1 MSILVGPLCRD
12 LVNFLNEDV
21 QTQILWKNLRPV
33 VLGKITY
40 APDIPSVRK
49 IIEKVEALEIQ
60 LQLNTNNDDNFSI
73 MIHIFPFLLGKS
85 DLL

>member
-1 MSILVGPLCRD
+1 MLIICMTIFVGPLCRD

-49 IIEKVEALEIQ
+49 VIEKVEALEIH
-60 LQLNTNNDDNFSI
+60 LQPKHL
-73 MIHIFPFLLGKS
+73 KQ
-85 DLL
+85 

>member
-1 MSILVGPLCRD
+1 MLLMSIFLGPLCRD

-49 IIEKVEALEIQ
+49 IIEKVDQ
-60 LQLNTNNDDNFSI
+60 GS
-73 MIHIFPFLLGKS
+73 
-85 DLL
+85 

>member
-1 MSILVGPLCRD
+1 M
-12 LVNFLNEDV
+12 NFLNEDV

-49 IIEKVEALEIQ
+49 IIEKVRQYNNSCMYLVYALKGGVGMFFNLFVFDVQ
-60 LQLNTNNDDNFSI
+60 MN
-73 MIHIFPFLLGKS
+73 
-85 DLL
+85 

>member
-1 MSILVGPLCRD
+1 MSIFVGPLCRD

-49 IIEKVEALEIQ
+49 VIEKVRALEIQ
-60 LQLNTNNDDNFSI
+60 IQYNINSNNDENFSVVI
-73 MIHIFPFLLGKS
+73 NMF
-85 DLL
+85 